1 MRPLH
6 YAAWQGKEITTVSL
20 LLKEGSSAN
29 EPAQNGTTPL
39 HLACEHGHLSVV
51 SMKIEISKY
60 VHIQRTQCISKRAVQ
75 W

>member
-51 SMKIEISKY
+51 SMKTVLILCGGCIEK
-60 VHIQRTQCISKRAVQ
+60 AN
-75 W
+75 